1 MTSKA
6 ALLALLTV
14 WGVGA
19 AVPHQAWAD
28 ETTTSE
34 HATEDEDA
42 PLSSLAISPTA
53 SGLRLAMP
61 PRCPAP
67 SRFSSRTARSCRIR
81 CGKRTACRPGR

>member
-34 HATEDEDA
+34 HATEDEEA
-42 PLSSLAISPTA
+42 RSLYQVSPTA
-53 SGLRLAMP
+53 SGLRPAMP

-67 SRFSSRTARSCRIR
+67 SRFSSRTARSCRTQ